1 MQITQDNPVQRQKVA
16 QAVHFCDKADLKT
29 LEQITDEIYHHQPF
43 LISLFLGYKD
53 EVDPYPPQADEIL
66 RTLIIIW
73 LYFRENK
80 NVKRKKITADMFE
93 VMEEKNIRFLKYL
106 EGEPTIQAQ
115 ALTTLND
122 FKQLKSLELFTA
134 VLFKIKEGKALSKLP
149 DDEAAII
156 LVGLKSLIECFSK
169 ISKPSRL
176 RPRG

>member
-1 MQITQDNPVQRQKVA
+1 MQIAEDNPVQRQKVA
-16 QAVHFCDKADLKT
+16 QAVHFCDNADLKT

-53 EVDPYPPQADEIL
+53 EVDPYQHDEIL

-80 NVKRKKITADMFE
+80 NVKRKKITAGMFE
-93 VMEEKNIRFLKYL
+93 AMEEKNIRFLKYL

-122 FKQLKSLELFTA
+122 LKQLKSLGLFTA
-134 VLFKIKEGKALSKLP
+134 VLFKVKEGKALSKLP

-156 LVGLKSLIECFSK
+156 LVGLKSLIECFEK

-176 RPRG
+176 RPRGK